1 MSAIIKALQKALE
14 VDPANWETR
23 QALMEALLAEGRT
36 EEAHGL
42 LDDIDALPDD
52 VPSLIAAAK
61 AYTLAGSTE
70 DGRRIVQHVLEH
82 HPASAEAH
90 LALATIAHREG
101 DRKTA
106 LRHYMTATGI
116 DPNLSSEELDEAF
129 GDMIGDN
136 APPVAQATPAEPEKA
151 EVSPPE
157 EEDEDTPIAVAV
169 TAEPEDEDEP
179 EEEAPAAKVVAA
191 EPEPAAKADSPEP
204 KEEPLTIAK
213 PPRKLTPKGE
223 EAPAEEAAA
232 VAAPL
237 PVVEEDDDEAEAV
250 AVAPLTDEE
259 IALLGDEYD
268 ADNFD
273 PEHIKQWRQEADEV
287 RKRAAARDKLTS
299 LTVTILLHVG
309 VFLALG
315 IVIIAKP
322 RDVPPQI
329 IAQAAQADNPD
340 DITTEV
346 VQRTQIKPSSA
357 TSASTDFISAASFSS
372 VAVANLE
379 PAEVGVNTAFEV
391 DFQPSMTFGD
401 ASASPT
407 SKMMFGQKI
416 EGEVLGVVLDVSGSM
431 AEYLSAVVREVDKNF
446 KNAPIVYVNH
456 AGMLGDGKDTEIH
469 PIIEEEVTSHWTD
482 EFGRRHPSPYWFLW
496 HDLPRKADQHYVDRL
511 INTFKTRPNMFLARG
526 GKNRVGAAAEFLSG
540 QGIDSL
546 YIFSDFEDFVD
557 ETVCEELGKRLSRE
571 KIRTYVQPAAAR
583 TENLHIVARRVAN
596 RSRGKELPALTDL
609 LRPGDMDPAP
619 IAVAVEKEVPVP
631 EGVQFATTREKMEDQ
646 NLLRTYWGSY
656 AYHEVS
662 NEILKVVN
670 YPNFDLVIR
679 GPAARAEIFLKKDD
693 KYIQSPIIFGFH
705 SHKPYF
711 NEKDGR
717 TYYPRRKF
725 LRNVEEPKFE
735 DGEFT
740 WKMVLEDEIQF
751 DVTFWFKEDS
761 LTGTYTAEL
770 PPEGQS
776 DGAHIYFGVPPMAR
790 KKGELYYGIDFPGGL
805 SLEDLRLAMTK
816 NIANFY
822 LPVQAQDSQGTNWAR
837 LGFEKGAN
845 PLPYNIMYRD
855 LPNAVREVTIS
866 GPSFGPRALEA
877 RTTSNNLL
885 LSTGNRA
892 DMELWEGFLC
902 RLTRPTDRRH
912 RVVKTEAIEF
922 TIE

>member
-14 VDPANWETR
+14 VDPSNWETR
-23 QALMEALLAEGRT
+23 HALMEAFLSDGRT
-36 EEAHGL
+36 EDAHEL
-42 LDDIDALPDD
+42 LNDIDALPDD

-61 AYTLAGSTE
+61 SYALAGSTE
-70 DGRRIVQHVLEH
+70 DGKKIVQHILEH

-90 LALATIAHREG
+90 LTLASLAHQDG
-101 DRKTA
+101 DSKTA

-116 DPNLSSEELDEAF
+116 DSSLSDKTLDEAY
-129 GDMIGDN
+129 GDVLGTST
-136 APPVAQATPAEPEKA
+136 APAETVAEAEPDDEPVAVQVVEEA
-151 EVSPPE
+151 E
-157 EEDEDTPIAVAV
+157 EE
-169 TAEPEDEDEP
+169 EP
-179 EEEAPAAKVVAA
+179 PAAEES
-191 EPEPAAKADSPEP
+191 EPEPEAVVAE
-204 KEEPLTIAK
+204 EEPTPIV
-213 PPRKLTPKGE
+213 PRKLRPADAEEEEESAEAVTESKSSPPLPKIEAEGKSAAA
-223 EAPAEEAAA
+223 APA
-232 VAAPL
+232 PL
-237 PVVEEDDDEAEAV
+237 SVKPDDDEDDTEAAV
-250 AVAPLTDEE
+250 AVAVDDDYEYSDDEFDSAHLKAWVHEAEE
-259 IALLGDEYD
+259 I
-268 ADNFD
+268 
-273 PEHIKQWRQEADEV
+273 
-287 RKRAAARDKLTS
+287 RKRSAARDKLTS
-299 LTVTILLHVG
+299 LTITIALHVA

-315 IVIIAKP
+315 IVIIAQP

-329 IAQAAQADNPD
+329 IAQAAQADTPE
-340 DITTEV
+340 DITQEV

-357 TSASTDFISAASFSS
+357 TAAATDFISAASFSN

-379 PAEVGVNTAFEV
+379 PAEVGVNTAFDV

-401 ASASPT
+401 ASATPT

-416 EGEVLGVVLDVSGSM
+416 EGEVLGVILDVSGSM

-456 AGMLGDGKDTEIH
+456 AGMLGNGDDSEIH

-511 INTFKTRPNMFLARG
+511 IETFKTRPNMFLARG
-526 GKNRVGAAAEFLSG
+526 GKNRVSAAANFLSG

-557 ETVCEELGKRLSRE
+557 ESICEELGKKLGRD

-583 TENLHIVARRVAN
+583 TEHLQIVARRVAN

-609 LRPGDMDPAP
+609 LRPGDMEPAP
-619 IAVAVEKEVPVP
+619 IAVAVEKEVPIP
-631 EGVQFATTREKMEDQ
+631 EGVQFATPREGMDDK
-646 NLLRTYWGSY
+646 NILRTYWGSY
-656 AYHEVS
+656 SYYDDS
-662 NEILKVVN
+662 KEILKVVN

-693 KYIQSPIIFGFH
+693 KYIQSPVIFGFH

-717 TYYPRRKF
+717 TYHPRRKF
-725 LRNVEEPKFE
+725 LRNAEEPKFE

-740 WKMVLEDEIQF
+740 WKMILEDEIRF

-776 DGAHIYFGVPPMAR
+776 DNAHIYFGVPPMAR
-790 KKGELYYGIDFPGGL
+790 KKGEQYVGIDFPGGL
-805 SLEDLRLAMTK
+805 SLEDLRLAMTN

-822 LPVQAQDSQGTNWAR
+822 LPVQAQDSQGTNWDR

-855 LPNAVREVTIS
+855 LPNAVREITIS
-866 GPSFGPRALEA
+866 GPSFGQRKLEA

-902 RLTRPTDRRH
+902 RLTRPQDRRH